1 MPMSD
6 DFARYLLFL
15 GRVLAK
21 ARVEL
26 EADGP
31 PAPEASASESED
43 EDEDLAHVFGEFL
56 LQGTMQTDLATK
68 SRSTADPVHRPLVG
82 T

>member
-1 MPMSD
+1 MQKSD

-26 EADGP
+26 EEGGP
-31 PAPEASASESED
+31 PEPEASESEREDD
-43 EDEDLAHVFGEFL
+43 EDVARVFGEIL
-56 LQGTMQTDLATK
+56 LHYGRSDPPGPRGNIENGTL
-68 SRSTADPVHRPLVG
+68 G
-82 T
+82 TQEASLF